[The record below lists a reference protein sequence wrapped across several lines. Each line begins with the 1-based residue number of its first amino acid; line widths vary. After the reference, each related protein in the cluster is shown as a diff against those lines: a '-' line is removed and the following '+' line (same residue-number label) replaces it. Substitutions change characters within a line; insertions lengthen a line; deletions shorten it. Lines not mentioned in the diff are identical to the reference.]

1 MPEFLLNTSNDF
13 PPFNTA
19 DEDGLL
25 AIGSNFNTDTLLKAY
40 RLGIFPWFIEGDLI
54 FWYHPDPRFVLFP
67 EKLMVSHSMRNVL
80 NRHTFK
86 FSFDKAFPQVIRN
99 CRMAERK
106 NQPGT
111 WITDEFEIA
120 YTNLFKEGYAHSAE
134 AWENNV
140 LVGGLYGV
148 LIGKVFFGES
158 MFSTKS
164 NASKFAFIK
173 WIEILQK
180 NGIELIDCQSHTPH
194 LESLGAEQI
203 PRNEFVSLLQKLVIE

>member
-40 RLGIFPWFIEGDLI
+40 RSGIFPWFNEGELI

-80 NRHTFK
+80 NRHIFK

-99 CRMAERK
+99 CRMAKRK

-120 YTNLFKEGYAHSAE
+120 YTNLFNEGFAHSAE

-173 WIEILQK
+173 WVEILQK